1 MTFTRRTL
9 GLGAAALALPAILPR
24 GAAAQTVWNMPTPYG
39 DGNYHTQNI
48 RTFVDAVAA
57 ATNGGL
63 RITVHSNGSLFPHPQ
78 IKRNV
83 RQGLAP
89 IGEVLISLHANEAPI
104 YGIDS
109 VPFLVAN
116 FAEARRL
123 YAASKAAL
131 EARLA
136 EEEMTL
142 LFSVAWPPQGLF
154 ARQLI
159 TSVDDLRGNRFRT
172 YNPGTARIA
181 AIAGATPVQVEAAD
195 LSTAFATGRVQTTI
209 TSAATG
215 VDTRIWEF
223 TTHYHDLQAWIPRNM
238 VIVNRRMFQALPA
251 AQQAALREAAD
262 AAETRGW
269 EAAAR
274 ETGARTQIL
283 RDNRMTVVEP
293 APALRDG
300 LRRIGAQIAQEW
312 EASAGDMGRQVLA
325 RFRASA

>member
-1 MTFTRRTL
+1 MKITRRAL
-9 GLGAAALALPAILPR
+9 GLGATALAVPAILPR

-48 RTFVDAVAA
+48 RTFAEAVAN
-57 ATNGGL
+57 ATNGAL
-63 RITVHSNGSLFPHPQ
+63 RITVHSNGSLFPHAQ

-104 YGIDS
+104 YGLDS

-116 FAEARRL
+116 FAESRRL

-136 EEEMTL
+136 EEDLAL
-142 LFSVAWPPQGLF
+142 LFSVVWPPQGLF
-154 ARQLI
+154 ARQQI
-159 TSVDDLRGNRFRT
+159 NSIDELRGNRFRT

-181 AIAGATPVQVEAAD
+181 ALVGATPVQVEAAD
-195 LSTAFATGRVQTTI
+195 LSTAFATGRVQSTI

-215 VDTRIWEF
+215 VDVRIWEF
-223 TTHYHDLQAWIPRNM
+223 TTHYHDLQAWLPRNM
-238 VIVNRRMFQALPA
+238 VVVNRRMFQALPEAQRA
-251 AQQAALREAAD
+251 AVTAAAA
-262 AAETRGW
+262 AAEQRGW
-269 EAAAR
+269 EMAER
-274 ETGARTQIL
+274 ETVARTQIL

-300 LRRIGAQIAQEW
+300 LRRIGAQISQEW
-312 EASAGDMGRQVLA
+312 EASAGDVGRQVLA
-325 RFRASA
+325 RFRASS

>member
-1 MTFTRRTL
+1 MSITRRTL
-9 GLGAAALALPAILPR
+9 GIGAAALVLPAVLAGR
-24 GAAAQTVWNMPTPYG
+24 ASAQTVWNMPTPYS
-39 DGNYHTQNI
+39 DGNFHTQNI
-48 RTFVDAVAA
+48 RTFAEAVAT
-57 ATNGGL
+57 ATQGGL
-63 RITVHSNGSLFPHPQ
+63 RITVHSGGSLFPHPQ

-89 IGEVLISLHANEAPI
+89 LGEVLISLHANEAPI

-123 YAASKAAL
+123 YQASKAVL

-136 EEEMTL
+136 EEELLL
-142 LFSVAWPPQGLF
+142 LFSVPWPPQGLF

-159 TSVDDLRGNRFRT
+159 TSVEDLRGNRFRT

-195 LSTAFATGRVQTTI
+195 LSTAFATGRVQSTI

-215 VDTRIWEF
+215 VDSRIWEF

-238 VIVNRRMFQALPA
+238 VFANRRLFEALPA
-251 AQQAALREAAD
+251 AQQAALREAAA

-269 EAAAR
+269 ETAER

-300 LRRIGAQIAQEW
+300 LRRIGAQITQEW
-312 EASAGDMGRQVLA
+312 EAAAGDVGRQVLT
-325 RFRASA
+325 RFRAAS

>member
-1 MTFTRRTL
+1 MTITRRSL
-9 GLGAAALALPAILPR
+9 GLGAAAFALPAVLSGR
-24 GAAAQTVWNMPTPYG
+24 AAAQTVWNMPTPYG

-48 RTFVDAVAA
+48 RAFAEAVAN
-57 ATNGGL
+57 ATGGQL

-104 YGIDS
+104 YGLDS
-109 VPFLVAN
+109 VPFLVSS
-116 FAEARRL
+116 FADARRL
-123 YAASKAAL
+123 YEASKPAL

-136 EEEMTL
+136 EEELLL
-142 LFSVAWPPQGLF
+142 LFSVPWPPQGLF

-159 TSVDDLRGNRFRT
+159 TSIEDLRGNRFRT

-181 AIAGATPVQVEAAD
+181 ALVGATPVQVEAAD
-195 LSTAFATGRVQTTI
+195 LATAFATGRVQTTI

-251 AQQAALREAAD
+251 AQQAALREAA
-262 AAETRGW
+262 AVAEARGW
-269 EAAAR
+269 EIAER
-274 ETGARTQIL
+274 ETVTRTQIL
-283 RDNRMTVVEP
+283 REHRMTVVEP
-293 APALRDG
+293 SPALREG

-312 EASAGDMGRQVLA
+312 EASAGEVGRQVLA
-325 RFRASA
+325 RYRAQS